1 MKRLLLLKSL
11 FLLCALVVGTNA
23 WADDYTL
30 QLSNSKKFSSTGLTD
45 GSISWSATNNS
56 ATIGSWNS
64 SDYKGQQFGTG
75 NTKGN
80 VVLSTSSISGTITQ
94 VDVYSQTGISGGAT
108 VAVSV
113 GGTSFGS
120 QSMKV
125 PSATGEDPGKL
136 SFTGSKTGTVQIT
149 LTQTVKKAMYL
160 NKIVITYTPS
170 STPSSGASFA
180 SETPSIDWPTNPT
193 YTQTATTASGYST
206 TAGASVTYSIGST
219 NTCEATINAST
230 GEVTPTKGGSVQ
242 VVATAAAI
250 EGHFTQSSA
259 SYTLTVN
266 DVRETPTLSWS
277 SYSVEI
283 FKDADSYTLPT
294 LNNPNSLD
302 VTYSVTGT
310 DGLASVT
317 PAGVVTVNTGTVG
330 TATVKA
336 TFEGNSTYKARTA
349 SYTINVVDPTVKGSK
364 YNPYTVAEVIAENP
378 GNTASQTDVYVKG
391 YIVGCYNTSSQ
402 FTTTSSQFQAS
413 NIALAD
419 DPDDTSANI
428 PVQMPSSGA
437 IRTGFNVVDNPGHI
451 GVTQVLLKGDIIK
464 YFGKPGVKNLDE
476 MTKCGER
483 ITVTS
488 FGWATYI
495 PNYDIEFPANTAY
508 VVTAASVSTGLTLE
522 AVTQVP
528 ASTPLL
534 LKGEGAKTA
543 IVLDAAPAAPSTNLL
558 SISDGSALATGKY
571 AYVLAKNGASACFK
585 QWTGAM
591 STLNGRVML
600 VLDEAVATAR
610 AMFDLDE
617 NDVTA
622 IEAVKTNNVENGQFF
637 NLAGQRVA
645 QPTKGL
651 YIVNGKKVVIK

>member
-1 MKRLLLLKSL
+1 
-11 FLLCALVVGTNA
+11 
-23 WADDYTL
+23 
-30 QLSNSKKFSSTGLTD
+30 
-45 GSISWSATNNS
+45 
-56 ATIGSWNS
+56 
-64 SDYKGQQFGTG
+64 
-75 NTKGN
+75 
-80 VVLSTSSISGTITQ
+80 
-94 VDVYSQTGISGGAT
+94 
-108 VAVSV
+108 
-113 GGTSFGS
+113 
-120 QSMKV
+120 
-125 PSATGEDPGKL
+125 
-136 SFTGSKTGTVQIT
+136 
-149 LTQTVKKAMYL
+149 
-160 NKIVITYTPS
+160 
-170 STPSSGASFA
+170 
-180 SETPSIDWPTNPT
+180 
-193 YTQTATTASGYST
+193 
-206 TAGASVTYSIGST
+206 VTYSIGST

-294 LNNPNSLD
+294 LNNPNSLE

-464 YFGKPGVKNLDE
+464 YFGKPGVKNIDE
-476 MTKCGER
+476 MTKSGER

-522 AVTQVP
+522 AVTKVP
-528 ASTPLL
+528 AGTPLL

-543 IVLDAAPAAPSTNLL
+543 TVIASADAPAANLL
-558 SISDGSALATGKY
+558 SVATSTTPAGKY
-571 AYVLAKNGASACFK
+571 PYVLAKDGTGACFK
-585 QWTGAM
+585 QWTGAA
-591 STLNGRVML
+591 SVLEGRVVL
-600 VLDEAVATAR
+600 YLDEAVAAR
-610 AMFDLDE
+610 GIFELDDNE
-617 NDVTA
+617 TTGVN
-622 IEAVKTNNVENGQFF
+622 EVKTQKANGQYF

-651 YIVNGKKVVIK
+651 YIVNGRKVIIK